1 MHRVSLTLTEG
12 VATEMLTLK
21 ASDDYGVVITALNG
35 EQVNVPWELFPAFMA
50 TLEAM
55 GRE

>member
-1 MHRVSLTLTEG
+1 MQRVSLTLTDG
-12 VATEMLTLK
+12 PVVEMLTLK
-21 ASDDYGVVITALNG
+21 SDDEYGVVITALNG
-35 EQVNVPWELFPAFMA
+35 EQVSVPWTLFPAFMA